1 MLFPWFV
8 FEKEGCVENGSYT
21 QLMCHEMLCLEV
33 KKWMKYPS
41 QTLSFDSA
49 AHPILCTSMYLE
61 TRK

>member
-33 KKWMKYPS
+33 KKMDEIS
-41 QTLSFDSA
+41 QSN
-49 AHPILCTSMYLE
+49 III
-61 TRK
+61 